1 MGQAHP
7 RRVSP
12 PDLLLPAGHDPAGGA
27 ADAAEQAWA
36 VFAAAIAGRPRMR
49 VSWRKFPR
57 STERSLTAD
66 LPNAPAAVML
76 FSPVGL
82 ARTLVL
88 DLDAKR
94 HGREQVRRDLDV
106 ASELLDAAG
115 CRHVA
120 DISVSGGIHVYV
132 PFTAGLSVDEL
143 RPVLRALAVRLPTLD
158 ISAMSNPSEGCIRPP
173 GSRHRNGG
181 YQQLLTAYERA
192 RAVFADRND
201 LAAWAALR
209 GLLTS
214 SAVPAQR
221 SPADVGTAVAGA
233 ALPAHLDELAR
244 GGCVAP
250 GYVSRS
256 EARFAVLTSLAQR
269 GWSLDTV
276 TERVTCGQW
285 AGLGQAYYRYG
296 AGADRALR
304 ADWARAKNWARE
316 HPKGTVRNPDTR
328 PSLTGGATGPATQ
341 SSRRDPWLEFFLD
354 AAWAAAGGRRWEER
368 WGAAARVLLQALA
381 VAAVNV
387 GGDRV
392 VDWGCRSL
400 ALGWGRGRTSTAELL
415 ARLAAED
422 DPFIE
427 VLSRGSGVDP
437 DCYRL
442 RLPDQI
448 RLTGRRRSPGR
459 ARAVSDMVAAVGDVG
474 LVLYQSLDTTGCRV
488 DELVSRAA
496 LSRSTVYKHLHL
508 LAEHGLVQPQ
518 GRGKWRRGTTTLRA
532 AALSC
537 DVRACVD
544 ARIRLYRAER
554 RRWWAWLARRLRLP
568 LPAPAGDITAPPA
581 PVPPIPAEQAP
592 STDVRAHNPADDP
605 PLGPE
610 PLDQPGETPIELLVR
625 VLGAHVIAETP
636 RRRGRVP

>member
-1 MGQAHP
+1 MW
-7 RRVSP
+7 R
-12 PDLLLPAGHDPAGGA
+12 AG
-27 ADAAEQAWA
+27 
-36 VFAAAIAGRPRMR
+36 V
-49 VSWRKFPR
+49 
-57 STERSLTAD
+57 
-66 LPNAPAAVML
+66 
-76 FSPVGL
+76 
-82 ARTLVL
+82 
-88 DLDAKR
+88 
-94 HGREQVRRDLDV
+94 
-106 ASELLDAAG
+106 LDAAG

-192 RAVFADRND
+192 LAVFADRND

-209 GLLTS
+209 GLLTD

-250 GYVSRS
+250 GYASRS

-285 AGLGQAYYRYG
+285 AGLGQAYHRYG

-304 ADWARAKNWARE
+304 ADWARAKNWASE
-316 HPKGTVRNPDTR
+316 HPMGTVRNPDTR
-328 PSLTGGATGPATQ
+328 PFLTGGATGPATE

-427 VLSRGSGVDP
+427 VLSRGSGIEP
-437 DCYRL
+437 DRYRL

-459 ARAVSDMVAAVGDVG
+459 LRAVSDMVAAVGDVG
-474 LVLYQSLDTTGCRV
+474 LLLYQSLDTTGCRV

-554 RRWWAWLARRLRLP
+554 RTWWAWLARRLRLP
-568 LPAPAGDITAPPA
+568 LPAPPGDTTAPPA
-581 PVPPIPAEQAP
+581 PPPPIPAEQVTT
-592 STDVRAHNPADDP
+592 TDAREHNPADDP

-610 PLDQPGETPIELLVR
+610 PLDQPGETPIELLAR

-636 RRRGRVP
+636 RRRGRIP